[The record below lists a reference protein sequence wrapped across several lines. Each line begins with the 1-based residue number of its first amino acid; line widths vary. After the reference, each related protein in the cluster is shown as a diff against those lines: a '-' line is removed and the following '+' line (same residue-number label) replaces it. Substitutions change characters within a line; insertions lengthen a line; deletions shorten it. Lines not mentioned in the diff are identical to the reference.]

1 MGDIKKV
8 TEETFEVEQTDTQSH
23 LFADFYPVSPPFGFV
38 GIEREEETGKLRY
51 LVVEPTLTEFESEI
65 LQELKTDMIERMDIP
80 LSVLRDNEA
89 MEEYLGE
96 EIQKGFKRYKK
107 QVAEESKKKFI
118 YYLMRDFLGY
128 GKIDILLKDP
138 RIEDISCNGF
148 NTPIYVWHQNHE
160 SIQTNIIYEEEAELD
175 ATVTRLAYRSGHQI
189 SVAHPILEGS
199 LPEGYRIHLT
209 LDEVSKR
216 GDTFTIR
223 KFRTNPF
230 TIIDL
235 IKYGTLDT
243 RIAAYLWVLIENLR
257 SIMICG
263 ATASGKTAMLNSMSM
278 FVHPDM
284 KVVTIEE
291 VRELRLHENWI
302 PMVTRP
308 SYQTGV
314 DEVNTFDL
322 LKSALRQRPDYII
335 VGEVRGE
342 EAYTLFQS
350 IAVGHG
356 GLCTIHADSIKSVIK
371 RLLSR
376 PMNVPEMMLPL
387 MNVMM
392 QIKRVKYDG
401 QIVRRVTKVAEVT
414 GLPMARSSQSEEGV
428 QVHDRFTWQSES
440 DTFDDSPPTDL
451 DLLLN
456 EGNDVFKLISEM
468 RHIPVEKLEEEHN
481 KRETVLKWMVKNNM
495 NSYEEVAKVIRDYY
509 NNPGEVYSA
518 ARLGAKK

>member
-1 MGDIKKV
+1 
-8 TEETFEVEQTDTQSH
+8 
-23 LFADFYPVSPPFGFV
+23 
-38 GIEREEETGKLRY
+38 
-51 LVVEPTLTEFESEI
+51 
-65 LQELKTDMIERMDIP
+65 
-80 LSVLRDNEA
+80 
-89 MEEYLGE
+89 
-96 EIQKGFKRYKK
+96 
-107 QVAEESKKKFI
+107 
-118 YYLMRDFLGY
+118 
-128 GKIDILLKDP
+128 
-138 RIEDISCNGF
+138 
-148 NTPIYVWHQNHE
+148 
-160 SIQTNIIYEEEAELD
+160 
-175 ATVTRLAYRSGHQI
+175 
-189 SVAHPILEGS
+189 
-199 LPEGYRIHLT
+199 
-209 LDEVSKR
+209 
-216 GDTFTIR
+216 
-223 KFRTNPF
+223 
-230 TIIDL
+230 
-235 IKYGTLDT
+235 
-243 RIAAYLWVLIENLR
+243 
-257 SIMICG
+257 MICG

>member
-1 MGDIKKV
+1 M
-8 TEETFEVEQTDTQSH
+8 
-23 LFADFYPVSPPFGFV
+23 AD
-38 GIEREEETGKLRY
+38 
-51 LVVEPTLTEFESEI
+51 
-65 LQELKTDMIERMDIP
+65 
-80 LSVLRDNEA
+80 
-89 MEEYLGE
+89 
-96 EIQKGFKRYKK
+96 
-107 QVAEESKKKFI
+107 ESKKKFI

-128 GKIDILLKDP
+128 GRIDILLKDP
-138 RIEDISCNGF
+138 RIEDISCNGLR
-148 NTPIYVWHQNHE
+148 TPIYVWHQDHE
-160 SIQTNIIYEEEAELD
+160 SIQTNIEYATEAELD
-175 ATVTRLAYRSGHQI
+175 VTVTRLAYRSGHQI
-189 SVAHPILEGS
+189 SVSHPILEGS

-230 TIIDL
+230 TIVDL

-257 SIMICG
+257 SVMICG
-263 ATASGKTAMLNSMSM
+263 ATASGKTALLNSMSM

-308 SYQTGV
+308 SFQPGV
-314 DEVNTFDL
+314 EEVNTFDL

-387 MNVMM
+387 MNVMI
-392 QIKRVKYDG
+392 QIKRVKYND
-401 QIVRRVTKVAEVT
+401 QILRRVTNVAEVT
-414 GLPMARSSQSEEGV
+414 GLPLARSSRGEEGV
-428 QVHDRFTWQSES
+428 QVHDRFSWKAEN
-440 DTFDDSPPTDL
+440 DTFEDTPPTDL
-451 DLLLN
+451 DMLLN
-456 EGNDVFKLISEM
+456 EGEDIFKLISQM
-468 RHIPVEKLEEEHN
+468 RHIPIEKLEEEHN
-481 KRETVLKWMVKNNM
+481 RREVVLKWMVKNDM
-495 NSYEEVAKVIRDYY
+495 TSYEEVAQVIRNYY
-509 NNPGEVYSA
+509 FNAEDTYNT
-518 ARLGAKK
+518 ARLGAKI